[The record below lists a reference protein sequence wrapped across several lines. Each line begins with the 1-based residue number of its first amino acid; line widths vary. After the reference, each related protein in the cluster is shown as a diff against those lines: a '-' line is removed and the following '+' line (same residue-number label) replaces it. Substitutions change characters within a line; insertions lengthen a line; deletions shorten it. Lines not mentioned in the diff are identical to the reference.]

1 MQDRIKACGD
11 HWFFCGFF
19 QQPCVAMKL
28 DLNCTICNNYMYFV
42 DELSDLEVVAIDEQ
56 ECDCDNCK
64 IKKNHYTKHKKRE
77 KNFWVIE
84 RSRKRHRLL
93 IFLRNGLEREIQ
105 PTSRHCCISGS
116 TCIQSLLYIHVYCYV
131 SCSFSFVLK

>member
-19 QQPCVAMKL
+19 SAAKCRNEARPEL
-28 DLNCTICNNYMYFV
+28 YNLNNNYMYFV

-56 ECDCDNCK
+56 ECDCEYCK
-64 IKKNHYTKHKKRE
+64 TNKNHYTIHKKRE

-116 TCIQSLLYIHVYCYV
+116 TCIQSLYTYMFIVMFHVH
-131 SCSFSFVLK
+131 FLLF